1 MPATLHPSLPVLLI
15 DDEEIMLKSFKRA
28 LSFGGINNVVLS
40 QDSRNVMDVLA
51 KQKIGVILL
60 DLLMPHLSGEELLS
74 LISRDY
80 PEIPIII
87 ITGVREV
94 ETAVQCMRANAYDY
108 LVKPVDEDR
117 LLNAVHRAIEYRE
130 MKEEIRFLKRGFF
143 PDQLENPDYFKNI
156 ITQNKEMLSIF
167 HYIEAVA
174 PSSQPVLISGET
186 GSGKESIAEAIH
198 KCSKRQGDLIKISIA
213 GLDDT
218 VFSDTLFGHTK
229 GAFTGADSPRKGL
242 VEKAYNGS
250 LFLDEIGDLDFKSQ
264 IKLLRLIQ
272 EKEFFPLGSDEP
284 KRSHARIVVATNK
297 NLDELVKKNQFRKD
311 LFYRLNSHKITIPPL
326 RERLDDLLIL
336 VDHFVDLA
344 AEEFDKGEIEIPR
357 QLPALLAAFE
367 FPGNIRELKAMIFDA
382 VARSQSGT
390 LNLELFSRHIKSNRQ
405 EGGFS
410 SNSMATTSGGH
421 FASLYKLPTVKQAT
435 EMLISEALK
444 RANGN
449 KTIAAQLLGITRQT
463 IVKYTKQNEE

>member
-1 MPATLHPSLPVLLI
+1 MPVNLHPGLPVLLI
-15 DDEEIMLKSFKRA
+15 DDEEIMLKSYKRA
-28 LSFGGINNVVLS
+28 LNFSGINNIVLC
-40 QDSRNVMDVLA
+40 QDSRNAMDVLA
-51 KQKIGVILL
+51 QQKIGVILL

-80 PEIPIII
+80 PEIPILI
-87 ITGVREV
+87 ITGIREV

-130 MKEEIRFLKRGFF
+130 MKEEIRFLKRGLFS
-143 PDQLENPDYFKNI
+143 DQLENPDCFKNI

-167 HYIEAVA
+167 RYIEAVA
-174 PSSQPVLISGET
+174 LSSQPVLIYGET

-198 KCSKRQGDLIKISIA
+198 KCSRMKGELVKISIA

-229 GAFTGADSPRKGL
+229 GAFTGADQSRKGL

-250 LFLDEIGDLDFKSQ
+250 LFLDEIGDLGFKSQ

-272 EKEFFPLGSDEP
+272 EREFFPLGSDEP

-297 NLDELVKKNQFRKD
+297 NLDELVKNDQFRKD

-326 RERLDDLLIL
+326 RERLDDLPIL

-344 AEEFDKGEIEIPR
+344 AKEFDKGEIEISR
-357 QLPALLAAFE
+357 ELPTLLAAFE

-382 VARSQSGT
+382 VARSRSRI
-390 LNLELFSRHIKSNRQ
+390 LNLEPFYKHIKSNRQ
-405 EGGFS
+405 ERNFS
-410 SNSMATTSGGH
+410 SNSMIATSMGY
-421 FASLYKLPTVKQAT
+421 FANLYKLPTVKQAT

-449 KTIAAQLLGITRQT
+449 RTIAAQLLGITRQT
-463 IVKYTKQNEE
+463 IVKYTKEKEE